1 MKMKLMSLGLT
12 LTLSVISLSGTAKTI
27 TFKPMNDTLATKAC
41 YIAAEEGLSAARAM
55 VKKES
60 VNFNEFKLVVSCNG
74 ISLTKFANKYQ
85 DERTVDSSVERT
97 VDSSVESKVENNSTI
112 KLVAKNN
119 NPASMVCLDALVIGE
134 QQAREKYDIKFE
146 SIICNNSEIKTFLRK
161 YQQQNLI
168 VRNSVE

>member
-1 MKMKLMSLGLT
+1 MKMKLMSLGFT
-12 LTLSVISLSGTAKTI
+12 LALGAISLSSVAKTI

-41 YIAAEEGLSAARAM
+41 YLAAKEGLSSARAM

-60 VNFNEFKLVVSCNG
+60 VNFNAFKLDVICNDM
-74 ISLTKFANKYQ
+74 SLTKFAKKYQ
-85 DERTVDSSVERT
+85 AER
-97 VDSSVESKVENNSTI
+97 SVESTVESKSII

-134 QQAREKYDIKFE
+134 QQAREKYDIKYE
-146 SIICNNSEIKTFLRK
+146 RIICNNSEIKSFLRK

-168 VRNSVE
+168 VRNSAK